1 MGSFLEDGYTTVK
14 SRNTINSLKTV
25 VLPLL
30 PAGYVFLDYRYDVIG
45 PALFTYHRDVTSS
58 RACFGA
64 AHPIYTVIHYN
75 YSGDLLSV
83 SPGSHIS
90 YKMCLPVTVRG
101 ERNTAIIID
110 CDLVHGGMNAPDCIE
125 RRITQYKVV
134 HKDDLHLLSAI
145 NGQHVSK
152 KGHNVSPYLRPFI
165 RLGSYIFVVPI
176 QSLFLSVIQKH
187 SVNGLEL
194 LLKLFSI
201 F

>member
-1 MGSFLEDGYTTVK
+1 
-14 SRNTINSLKTV
+14 
-25 VLPLL
+25 
-30 PAGYVFLDYRYDVIG
+30 
-45 PALFTYHRDVTSS
+45 
-58 RACFGA
+58 
-64 AHPIYTVIHYN
+64 
-75 YSGDLLSV
+75 
-83 SPGSHIS
+83 
-90 YKMCLPVTVRG
+90 
-101 ERNTAIIID
+101 
-110 CDLVHGGMNAPDCIE
+110 MNAPDCIE